1 MVALPKVWPKT
12 TEAANKPTIRVDR
25 VSRWFGNVVAV
36 NDVSFDI
43 FPGITALLGPNGA
56 GKTTLLRMIAGLGD
70 PSDGTVSVFG
80 ERVRRN
86 PAIFSRIGVMPEH
99 ESVYDFF
106 SGREFVEF
114 NARLQRV
121 ADLAAA
127 VDEVIELVDLVAD
140 QHRRLGGYSRG
151 MRQRMRLAATLVHS
165 PELLLLDE
173 PLSGTDP
180 RQRLHLMDVMRQ
192 IAAEGRTIVI
202 SSHILEEVE
211 TVADRIILLT
221 AGKVAA
227 TGEYHA
233 IRQKLNERPYL
244 IRVETDQ
251 PRVLGAALMAIEA
264 VESVEVDEDGRLHV
278 RSREVSELQRAL
290 PRVARDNGVRLLRV
304 EPLDDS
310 LESVFEYLAQQQ
322 WRARG

>member
-1 MVALPKVWPKT
+1 MA
-12 TEAANKPTIRVDR
+12 
-25 VSRWFGNVVAV
+25 
-36 NDVSFDI
+36 
-43 FPGITALLGPNGA
+43 
-56 GKTTLLRMIAGLGD
+56 
-70 PSDGTVSVFG
+70 
-80 ERVRRN
+80 
-86 PAIFSRIGVMPEH
+86 
-99 ESVYDFF
+99 
-106 SGREFVEF
+106 
-114 NARLQRV
+114 
-121 ADLAAA
+121 
-127 VDEVIELVDLVAD
+127 
-140 QHRRLGGYSRG
+140 
-151 MRQRMRLAATLVHS
+151 
-165 PELLLLDE
+165 
-173 PLSGTDP
+173 
-180 RQRLHLMDVMRQ
+180 VMRQ

-211 TVADRIILLT
+211 TIADRIILLT

-251 PRVLGAALMAIEA
+251 PRVLGAALMAVEA
-264 VESVEVDEDGRLHV
+264 VEAVEIDADGRLHV

-290 PRVARDNGVRLLRV
+290 PRVARDSGVRLLRV